1 MPKRKAAAKSV
12 LNELDFMSRRDRKKF
27 KKENEH
33 LIIQMK
39 HAKNGRIQALQTQFR
54 DQIKYFKE
62 KYKDLIQYAR
72 RVFSHRNEIYRNGM
86 VYYIYSLYKIP
97 SSQLNVFLNSLNF
110 SDVDEKIDRYGE
122 ANSRIIMRKLKQ
134 IHDKHN
140 TPQPTTKKQKPNKKN
155 YEQDLTEYNK
165 QRELEIIQRMNRENE
180 GRRIYI
186 KTELEKYLKHASYIP
201 FEYLDYKNK
210 SESIDKLI
218 KQYENMYIDQD
229 PFTGENIL
237 LRYMSKRYAWETIE
251 DIYNQHN
258 DAIFHVDIHGRNA
271 LYYFH
276 MYPEHQLDILKWY
289 KKAKGILFKPGL
301 WKHLLIN
308 NPSPCFIRKII
319 QWYLELKDTKP
330 VTSEKLPEP
339 HYNSIFDFLPSVHIP
354 QQAIKFLNEYRSDLI
369 NEYKPYVNDDD
380 KRTSYLQDKLK
391 YQKNMCSQY
400 PVILYHKELFNYWYQ
415 TSVSFHLTLTEK
427 NQIMGDSY
435 GIPEPWCDKK
445 PWVKKDGD
453 DDGWLSITHVRMRVN
468 MIQLMVLE
476 MAEYESIR
484 EMTLLCNKKKL
495 NVPHGWWLWDYQD
508 LFSEEQHQ
516 GTWEGPREG
525 FCVLPVYKYQL
536 VKKRIHVESN
546 KPLWENMVWDKQH
559 REILA
564 NRMSKYNTTINR
576 EHIMHREYK
585 DFAQLEQWEMECDD
599 EEFNDDEEFTTDE
612 EFNDDL
618 YSRPMYKQ
626 SVFTS
631 DI

>member
-1 MPKRKAAAKSV
+1 MSKRNKRK
-12 LNELDFMSRRDRKKF
+12 RK
-27 KKENEH
+27 N
-33 LIIQMK
+33 
-39 HAKNGRIQALQTQFR
+39 
-54 DQIKYFKE
+54 
-62 KYKDLIQYAR
+62 
-72 RVFSHRNEIYRNGM
+72 
-86 VYYIYSLYKIP
+86 
-97 SSQLNVFLNSLNF
+97 
-110 SDVDEKIDRYGE
+110 
-122 ANSRIIMRKLKQ
+122 
-134 IHDKHN
+134 
-140 TPQPTTKKQKPNKKN
+140 TTKDKSDDGWEDKR
-155 YEQDLTEYNK
+155 YTDS
-165 QRELEIIQRMNRENE
+165 REKERIQRMISENE

-301 WKHLLIN
+301 WKHLLVN

-319 QWYLELKDTKP
+319 HWYLKLKDTKA
-330 VTSEKLPEP
+330 EEEEEEP

-354 QQAIKFLNEYRSDLI
+354 QQAIKFLNKYGSDLI

-380 KRTSYLQDKLK
+380 KRKRKRIIYLQDKLK

-400 PVILYHKELFNYWYQ
+400 PVISYHKELFDHWYQ
-415 TSVSFHLTLTEK
+415 TSVSFRLTLTEK
-427 NQIMGDSY
+427 NQIMGDSD

-445 PWVKKDGD
+445 PWVEKDGD
-453 DDGWLSITHVRMRVN
+453 DWLSITYVRMRVN

-484 EMTLLCNKKKL
+484 EMTILCNKKKL
-495 NVPHGWWLWDYQD
+495 NVPHGWWLWDYKD

-525 FCVLPVYKYQL
+525 FRVLPVYKYQL
-536 VKKRIHVESN
+536 VKKRIHVEENKSSWEKT
-546 KPLWENMVWDKQH
+546 KPLWQNMVWDNQH

-576 EHIMHREYK
+576 EHIMDRDYNN
-585 DFAQLEQWEMECDD
+585 FAQLEQWEKECDEKEFGDGFGNTHWDKKHREELANRMHERYRESIMDPKTSMRQLQRWEWECD
-599 EEFNDDEEFTTDE
+599 EKEAYQTVDRDDWDQTPFNGDAWDSEDGWG
-612 EFNDDL
+612 
-618 YSRPMYKQ
+618 SQAIYKQ
-626 SVFTS
+626 YV
-631 DI
+631 